1 MKEKNRL
8 FKNKQNEIDSAKLRH
23 ELFKAGARYCQEH
36 QLQVFNKVKKT
47 DIEETIEE
55 LGKLGQ
61 FYETQLTPWSGN
73 DAQLILLSKEVLLTA
88 VALGDVVPWLLLY
101 LQLSLSLF
109 IIFTSPLLNFHC
121 PPV

>member
-36 QLQVFNKVKKT
+36 QLQVFNKVKKM

-55 LGKLGQ
+55 LEKLGH
-61 FYETQLTPWSGN
+61 FYETQGHLDN
-73 DAQLILLSKEVLLTA
+73 DIPNFEVKHQAFIDQNMIQFMSYLRQC
-88 VALGDVVPWLLLY
+88 PILLLY
-101 LQLSLSLF
+101 KTNEN
-109 IIFTSPLLNFHC
+109 IITGLERYSS
-121 PPV
+121 